1 MKYEVIVEG
10 KKYEVEVE
18 EIEPNVFSVSVEGK
32 KAKISVS
39 EAGIGIEKVA
49 EVKLG
54 IKPRIKPEAKPVEVK
69 EEKVEKEAK
78 RIEGEGTP
86 ITVAMAGTITKI
98 LKNEGDEVKEGE
110 DILILEAMKM
120 ENSISSPKSGRIT
133 KILVKA
139 GDKVAAGDVVA
150 FVV

>member
-1 MKYEVIVEG
+1 MKYEVVVEG

-32 KAKISVS
+32 KARISVS
-39 EAGIGIEKVA
+39 EAGIGVEKVA
-49 EVKLG
+49 EVK
-54 IKPRIKPEAKPVEVK
+54 PEIKPEAKPVEVK
-69 EEKVEKEAK
+69 EEIVEKEAK

>member
-1 MKYEVIVEG
+1 MKYEVTVEG
-10 KKYEVEVE
+10 KKFEVVVE
-18 EIEPNVFSVSVEGK
+18 EIEPNVFNVTVEGK
-32 KAKISVS
+32 KAKIAVS
-39 EAGIGIEKVA
+39 EVGALVESVEAVIS
-49 EVKLG
+49 
-54 IKPRIKPEAKPVEVK
+54 KPVVEVK
-69 EEKVEKEAK
+69 EEKVEKPVK
-78 RIEGEGTP
+78 VEGEGTP

-120 ENSISSPKSGRIT
+120 ENSISSPKTGKIS

>member
-1 MKYEVIVEG
+1 VEKIEAKAEAKAEAKVEG
-10 KKYEVEVE
+10 AKAVEREVVKKV
-18 EIEPNVFSVSVEGK
+18 
-32 KAKISVS
+32 
-39 EAGIGIEKVA
+39 
-49 EVKLG
+49 
-54 IKPRIKPEAKPVEVK
+54 
-69 EEKVEKEAK
+69 
-78 RIEGEGTP
+78 EGEGTP

-120 ENSISSPKSGRIT
+120 ENSISSPKSGRIS
-133 KILVKA
+133 KIVVKP